1 MMVLI
6 AGPGRGKYLTEKTG
20 AIRRAKT
27 TRVAK
32 ELNDLPR
39 KATIA

>member
-1 MMVLI
+1 MAVLT
-6 AGPGRGKYLTEKTG
+6 AGPVRGKYLYEKSG
-20 AIRRAKT
+20 AVRRAKT

-32 ELNDLPR
+32 EPNNLPR